1 MQNSINAFL
10 RCVSIGILVAG
21 SVSAGTYTEI
31 TDFSD
36 RSETIKMFLYLPDNV
51 PENPPV
57 LVALHWCSGSAGAI
71 YSANTFNL
79 LADRYGFIVIYP
91 DANSSDG
98 CWDVHSEEV
107 LTHDGGGDSRGIVAM
122 VKYVLK
128 NYHADS
134 TRVFASGISSGAM
147 MTNVLL
153 GAYPD
158 VFKAGAAFAGVPFGC
173 FAGPDR
179 WNGECSQGNLIKTA
193 QEWGDLVRAAF
204 PEYNGPRPRI
214 QLWHGDLDDGLH
226 YNNFGEEIKQWTN
239 VLGISQTPT
248 STEENMPS
256 SDMTRTRYTNSSGV
270 VMVEGIVEHGMGHS
284 LTVMPEHAIAFL
296 GLDDTG
302 KVDMKRTIA
311 GEKNGNENVRI
322 SGINN
327 GFIDV
332 LVFSHA
338 VQFKCDLYR
347 PDGKKVLSVTRKS
360 ISPGE
365 SRISWPRGENEH
377 RWPPGIYI
385 VSVAVNGIAV
395 REIPFAIYS
404 R

>member
-1 MQNSINAFL
+1 MRDSIHTVL
-10 RCVSIGILVAG
+10 ICVSVVALMAG
-21 SVSAGTYTEI
+21 FVSAGTYTEI
-31 TDFSD
+31 SDFSD

-51 PENPPV
+51 PENPAV

-91 DANSSDG
+91 DANSNDG

-128 NYHADS
+128 KYHADS

-193 QEWGDLVRAAF
+193 QEWGDQVRAAF

-248 STEENMPS
+248 STEENTPS
-256 SDMTRTRYTNSSGV
+256 PDMTRTRYTNSSGAV
-270 VMVEGIVEHGMGHS
+270 LVEGIVEHGMGHG

-302 KVDMKRTIA
+302 KVAVKRTVA
-311 GEKNGNENVRI
+311 GERNGNENVRFQ
-322 SGINN
+322 GINN
-327 GFIDV
+327 GSIDV
-332 LVFSHA
+332 LVRSHT
-338 VQFKCDLYR
+338 VRFECDIYR
-347 PDGKKVLSVTRKS
+347 PDGKKVQSIRKS
-360 ISPGE
+360 ISPGK
-365 SRISWPRGENEH
+365 SRIVWSGAGNEH
-377 RWPPGIYI
+377 RWSPGIYI
-385 VSVAVNGIAV
+385 MSVAVNGVAI
-395 REIPFAIYS
+395 REIPCALYAH
-404 R
+404 

>member
-1 MQNSINAFL
+1 MQDSIHTFL
-10 RCVSIGILVAG
+10 RCVSIVVLMAG

-31 TDFSD
+31 SDFSD
-36 RSETIKMFLYLPDNV
+36 RTETIKMFLYLPDNV
-51 PENPPV
+51 SENPPV

-91 DANSSDG
+91 DANSNDG
-98 CWDVHSEEV
+98 CWDVHSEDV
-107 LTHDGGGDSRGIVAM
+107 LKHDGGGDSRGIVAM

-128 NYHADS
+128 KYHADS

-173 FAGPDR
+173 FAGPNR

-248 STEENMPS
+248 STEENTPS
-256 SDMTRTRYTNSSGV
+256 SDMTRTRYTNSSGAV
-270 VMVEGIVEHGMGHS
+270 LVEGIVEHGMGHS

-302 KVDMKRTIA
+302 TVAVKRTGA
-311 GEKNGNENVRI
+311 GKKNGNENVRFL
-322 SGINN
+322 GINN
-327 GFIDV
+327 GSIDV
-332 LVFSHA
+332 LVLSHA
-338 VQFKCDLYR
+338 VQVECDIYR
-347 PDGKKVLSVTRKS
+347 PDGKKVQSIRKT
-360 ISPGE
+360 ISPGK
-365 SRISWPRGENEH
+365 SRIVWSRAKNEH
-377 RWPPGIYI
+377 RWSPGIYI
-385 VSVAVNGIAV
+385 LSVAVKGSAV
-395 REIPFAIYS
+395 REIPCALYAH
-404 R
+404 